1 MRKIIYWTIVIATAY
16 YLYWWVLGQLII
28 NTYGGQYGV
37 TNFRQHECNS
47 GNDSNTNICSI
58 GDNAFDMEDKMIKW
72 SDVKIGV
79 TPISKVIVIGKSK
92 PIKGHPN
99 MEQWTDRSDDMTR
112 EVIIAVMEWFEMTE
126 QYEMVIENNDC
137 KRTLTYT
144 VERKR
149 K

>member
-1 MRKIIYWTIVIATAY
+1 
-16 YLYWWVLGQLII
+16 
-28 NTYGGQYGV
+28 
-37 TNFRQHECNS
+37 
-47 GNDSNTNICSI
+47 
-58 GDNAFDMEDKMIKW
+58 MIKW

-79 TPISKVIVIGKSK
+79 SPITKTIVIGKSK

-112 EVIIAVMEWFEMTE
+112 EVIIAVMEWFEMIGRDTI
-126 QYEMVIENNDC
+126 VIDENGC
-137 KRTLTYT
+137 KRRLTYK